1 MLFRKHDGSILE
13 VKKSDF
19 KNDKLY
25 YTFIM
30 GIKTRRSVK
39 DTHETKEGKY
49 YSKQAIDNLLKSFT

>member
-1 MLFRKHDGSILE
+1 MLFRKHDGSIIE

-30 GIKTRRSVK
+30 DIKIGRSVK
-39 DTHETKEGKY
+39 DTPEVKEGKY
-49 YSKQAIDNLLKSFT
+49 YSKQAIDNLLKTFL